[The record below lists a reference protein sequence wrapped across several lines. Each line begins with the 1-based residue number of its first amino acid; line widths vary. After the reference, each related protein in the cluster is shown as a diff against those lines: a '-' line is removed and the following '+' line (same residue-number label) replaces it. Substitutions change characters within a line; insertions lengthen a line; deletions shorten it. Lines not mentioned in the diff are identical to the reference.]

1 MNKVLTYNP
10 GTNSNTFLEFTERTI
25 HTEHGKMYKVTTESG
40 HSIKV
45 TDDHSLATV
54 GVKDFFAPL
63 PPAESLGKFVPVVSF
78 INYESELDTISP
90 DDIQKLVDALISDNP
105 IKVEDYMLNLST
117 QLIYPYLFCGLDR
130 DGWVYKS
137 SDKHDLNLFLTL
149 ASRIGIICT
158 IQDNTI
164 KCVPN
169 GDNYV
174 PQDSTLVKR
183 SEARITNVYKR
194 LPYTWSKVA
203 SVEEIEREDVTYDFT
218 VPVYPLFIGNS
229 ILVYDTMQLHVPVT
243 EEARL
248 EAINNMMPSKNL
260 FSARTL
266 DPMMLPQQESVYG
279 LYECSTPSNAKIIKT
294 DDAEALKR
302 DIKADK
308 IKPNQPVLF
317 KGKKTTAG
325 IAIVNE
331 VLPTELRDYTSVW
344 NKKLVSNLMTKIG
357 RTKPSAYAHV
367 ADEIKELGALYAYK
381 LGCSF
386 KTSDF
391 DMSKERKSRDAMYAD
406 VDKKLHN
413 IDAGKGTKYDKYHSK
428 VTVLRQAQDFNQKLT
443 DNATSNTFHKWAYSG
458 ARGSN
463 TQVMQIITSPTIVS
477 DPKDNVV
484 PVPIKSSWLEGLSP
498 ADYWVSS
505 YGTRKGTVSAKLS
518 TPMGGTLA
526 KEVVG
531 NVLDVVISMHDCGT
545 KDGMT
550 LIVTPKNR
558 KDIVG
563 RYEAGTNKFIDDRFY
578 ENLVKE
584 NKPTVTVRSP
594 IKCTAQH
601 GVCQMCYG
609 YNEKGKLPDV
619 GENVGVVAAQAV
631 TEPLT
636 QMGLSSKHTAGTAA
650 AERVGLSTIKQF
662 FTMPN
667 TFAGAA
673 LISEVSGTVTKIVP
687 GAAGGTDI
695 YIGRKRYHA
704 APGVTLKVKVGDAV
718 NAGDIISSGIPN
730 IKRIVPHKG
739 IDSGR
744 ETFVESATDLYDR
757 AGAPSVRKNFETIA
771 RGLVNYVKI
780 KDPGD
785 SGLIE
790 GDVVDY
796 NQIRGEINKNK
807 QDPTK
812 AKLKAPTFEPIQ
824 AGTTYS
830 PQFKTDWLANF
841 GFKYLKQ
848 NMIENAATGA
858 TSELHSYHP
867 IAGYA
872 AAAEFGKGQDGRY

>member
-1 MNKVLTYNP
+1 MDKVLTYNP
-10 GTNSNTFLEFTERTI
+10 SNNSNTFLEFTERTI

-40 HSIKV
+40 HSITV

-54 GVKDFFAPL
+54 GTKDFFAPL
-63 PPAESLGKFVPVVSF
+63 PPAESLDKFVPVISS
-78 INYESELDTISP
+78 IEYDKELGQIKEE
-90 DDIQKLVDALISDNP
+90 DIQKIAEAIIRDDAV
-105 IKVEDYMLNLST
+105 KVEDYMLNLPI
-117 QLIYPYLFCGLDR
+117 QLICPYILCGLDR
-130 DGWVYKS
+130 QGWEYKYS
-137 SDKHDLNLFLTL
+137 NKHELQLFLIL
-149 ASRIGIICT
+149 AARIGFLCNVKEDVISCEP
-158 IQDNTI
+158 DSESM
-164 KCVPN
+164 
-169 GDNYV
+169 V
-174 PQDSTLVKR
+174 PQDGKLVKR
-183 SEARITNVYKR
+183 TDARLTNVYKR
-194 LPYTWSKVA
+194 LPYTWSKVV
-203 SVEEIEREDVTYDFT
+203 SVNEVPREDVTYDFT

-248 EAINNMMPSKNL
+248 EAISNMMPSKNL

-279 LYECSTPSNAKIIKT
+279 LYECSTPSKEKIIKT
-294 DDAEALKR
+294 DNAAALKR
-302 DIKADK
+302 DIQNDK
-308 IKPNQPVLF
+308 IKPNHPVLF

-331 VLPTELRDYTSVW
+331 SIPQELRNYTGVW
-344 NKKLVSNLMTKIG
+344 NKKMVSNIMTKIG
-357 RTKPSAYAHV
+357 KTKPSSYARV

-391 DMSKERKSRDAMYAD
+391 DMSKERKARDTMYSA
-406 VDKKLHN
+406 VDNRLHK
-413 IDAGKGTKYDKYHSK
+413 IDSGKGSKATKYHDK
-428 VTVLRQAQDFNQKLT
+428 VTLLRQAQDFNQKLT

-531 NVLDVVISMHDCGT
+531 NVLDVVISTRDCGT
-545 KDGMT
+545 REGMT
-550 LIVTPKNR
+550 LAVSPANR
-558 KDIVG
+558 KDIIG
-563 RYEAGTNKFIDDRFY
+563 RYEAVTNKFIDDRFY
-578 ENLVKE
+578 ENRVKSG
-584 NKPTVTVRSP
+584 KKSIVVRSP
-594 IKCTAQH
+594 IKCHAQH

-609 YNEKGKLPDV
+609 NNEKGKLPEV

-673 LISEVSGTVTKIVP
+673 LISEVSGTVTKAVP
-687 GAAGGTDI
+687 GAAGGTDV
-695 YIGRKRYHA
+695 YIGRKRYHV
-704 APGVTLKVKVGDAV
+704 APGVALKVKVGDTV
-718 NAGDIISSGIPN
+718 HAGDIISSGIPN

-744 ETFVESATDLYDR
+744 ETFVESATDLYSR

-790 GDVVDY
+790 GDIVDY
-796 NQIRGEINKNK
+796 NQIRAEISKSK
-807 QDPTK
+807 TDPTK
-812 AKLKAPTFEPIQ
+812 AKMKIPTFEPIQ

-858 TSELHSYHP
+858 TSDLHSYHP
-867 IAGYA
+867 ISGYA
-872 AAAEFGKGQDGRY
+872 AAAEFGKGKDGRY